1 MAMTLAT
8 VGGGLCSMLLLS
20 GCSIV
25 MALHGNK
32 EPDFEHIKVGA
43 TKEEI
48 EFEFNQPGTLKELGE
63 GKTEIAYKYEIGN
76 SPNPGRAA
84 VNGYVDL
91 YTIGLA
97 EPILTIIEL
106 IQVDDV
112 ETQVVYGPDQRV
124 LEIRGYVPPP
134 PSPELKAAQ
143 EEQEKYVKKHP
154 ALRTDQPS
162 SASATPPPQGTAPP
176 CVAC

>member
-1 MAMTLAT
+1 MRNT
-8 VGGGLCSMLLLS
+8 LLS
-20 GCSIV
+20 ISIGCIGLVNMGCSIA

-32 EPDFEHIKVGA
+32 EPNFEQIKLGM

-48 EFEFNQPGTLKELGE
+48 DFEFNQPGTIKGLAD
-63 GKTEIAYKYEIGN
+63 GKTEVTYKYEMGN

-84 VNGYVDL
+84 VNGYLDL

-106 IQVDDV
+106 VQGDDV
-112 ETQVVYGPDQRV
+112 ETHVVYGSELRA
-124 LEIRGYVPPP
+124 LEIHGYVPPA

-143 EEQEKYVKKHP
+143 DEQEKYVRKRPAPTTDTSPHP
-154 ALRTDQPS
+154 T
-162 SASATPPPQGTAPP
+162 ASPKP
-176 CVAC
+176 